1 MKTLSAQNLAALK
14 ARAITARDFVSFTP
28 RNWSNNATAGEF
40 GFWTGIGDITASM
53 IDPDTNT
60 ASDRVFVAAGQLLQI
75 FDIESGPGMIVR
87 ELTIA
92 FSGLV
97 DASSILRK
105 YNVKR
110 AEVIVWRGLMT
121 LDAGALIAPGYPRFQ
136 GFIDHVGIE
145 RSGSLEGA
153 ESTATIRCVSSMIDL
168 TIAETGTKS
177 DEYMRQRSA
186 TDTFR
191 QHSPTVGE
199 WEVVWGEKS
208 Q

>member
-28 RNWSNNATAGEF
+28 RNWSDNSAAGPF

-60 ASDRVFVAAGQLLQI
+60 ASDVTFAQSGQLLQI
-75 FDIESGPGMIVR
+75 FDIESGSGMIVR
-87 ELTIA
+87 EMRID
-92 FSGLV
+92 FSGLLN
-97 DASSILRK
+97 AESIIRK

-110 AEVIVWRGLMT
+110 AKVIIWRGLMT
-121 LDAGALIAPGYPRFQ
+121 QDGGALIAPGYPRFQ
-136 GFIDHVGIE
+136 GFIDHIDIVRGKE
-145 RSGSLEGA
+145 QS
-153 ESTATIRCVSSMIDL
+153 ESKATISCVSSIIDM
-168 TIAETGTKS
+168 TIGETGTKS
-177 DEYMRQRSA
+177 DKYMRQRSA
-186 TDTFR
+186 RDTFR
-191 QHSPTVGE
+191 QHSATVGE